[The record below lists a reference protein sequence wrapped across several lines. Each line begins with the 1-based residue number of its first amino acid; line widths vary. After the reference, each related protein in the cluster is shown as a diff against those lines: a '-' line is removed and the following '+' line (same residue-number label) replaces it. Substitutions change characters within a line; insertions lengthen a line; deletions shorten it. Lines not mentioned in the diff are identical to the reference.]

1 MNPSQRIR
9 THVVRH
15 SRIRAP
21 FEFEQIINDKKGGR
35 EMGLEK
41 PLLELNIFL
50 ISGFINQ
57 SELTVSSNL
66 NRHLSRQSLVPLFW
80 VVGVSIGSILRYLTR
95 HQQVPAHV
103 NLHGGA
109 SWLLGSIV
117 SE

>member
-1 MNPSQRIR
+1 MIKITTRKEGI
-9 THVVRH
+9 
-15 SRIRAP
+15 
-21 FEFEQIINDKKGGR
+21 
-35 EMGLEK
+35 EK
-41 PLLELNIFL
+41 PLLIPKIFL
-50 ISGFINQ
+50 ISGFENQ
-57 SELTVSSNL
+57 SELTISSNL
-66 NRHLSRQSLVPLFW
+66 NRHLSQQSLVPLFG

>member
-1 MNPSQRIR
+1 MIKITTRK
-9 THVVRH
+9 
-15 SRIRAP
+15 
-21 FEFEQIINDKKGGR
+21 EGEEKGI
-35 EMGLEK
+35 EK
-41 PLLELNIFL
+41 PLLVLRIFL
-50 ISGFINQ
+50 ISGFENQ
-57 SELTVSSNL
+57 SELTISSNL
-66 NRHLSRQSLVPLFW
+66 NRHLSQQSLVPLFG